1 MKATAKL
8 DPESWRRRLLHH
20 WPEAEQWGGMTVHNI
35 GCRNRLVQVT
45 AVLLLTLSARVHAD
59 RCAGGV
65 DMTGNDCSSAPA
77 VQGASA
83 TDSHL
88 LYLKGA
94 ATTASL
100 RLEQAKQRQ
109 SEANTAVK
117 YGEADLKAAL
127 IALRDAEK
135 ASRQEETGL
144 SSKPRR

>member
-1 MKATAKL
+1 MQ
-8 DPESWRRRLLHH
+8 S
-20 WPEAEQWGGMTVHNI
+20 I

-45 AVLLLTLSARVHAD
+45 AVLLLTLSTGVQAVG
-59 RCAGGV
+59 CAGGV
-65 DMTGNDCSSAPA
+65 DLTGNDCSGGPA
-77 VQGASA
+77 VQDASA

-88 LYLKGA
+88 LYLKGRA
-94 ATTASL
+94 ATASL

-117 YGEADLKAAL
+117 YGEADLKAAINRL
-127 IALRDAEK
+127 KDAEK

>member
-1 MKATAKL
+1 M
-8 DPESWRRRLLHH
+8 R
-20 WPEAEQWGGMTVHNI
+20 
-35 GCRNRLVQVT
+35 
-45 AVLLLTLSARVHAD
+45 AR
-59 RCAGGV
+59 GV
-65 DMTGNDCSSAPA
+65 DVTGNDCSSAPA

-100 RLEQAKQRQ
+100 RLGQAKQRQ
-109 SEANTAVK
+109 SESNTAVK

-127 IALRDAEK
+127 NAQRDLLPSALELRDAEK
-135 ASRQEETGL
+135 ASRQAETGL